1 MTIEDKIELKPA
13 GKKLLKKITYL
24 FIAIMLLLTFFSS
37 TINNLGLIRVVAADV
52 RAGRLEYSISGLTVA
67 TPAEIKE
74 IFPECALNVESLEV
88 KDGDS
93 VVKGQILAVFDV
105 KDLEKAL
112 KVKERE
118 LESAR
123 AKIRAETLNYDFTI
137 KNAEKKAASSK
148 NELAV
153 SLELYVAGVESS
165 ANIEKLR
172 NESETDEREL
182 DKLMAEKAAAMS
194 EMQRGADE
202 LEQDIASLKSDIV
215 GFRVLLSPADGYI
228 WEMNAKRG
236 AMADTSGPIFK
247 IACNGGRFNAVFT
260 VDKPE
265 AKNLRAGDK
274 MKITVPSM
282 DDKKIDAQISSIK
295 PAGTSS
301 GTELEISAS
310 FEGAG
315 LKGGEMI
322 EIEITRE
329 SEFSDTII
337 PNSAVR
343 KDVNGRDFVY
353 VVKER
358 ESSLGKE
365 YYLQKAFIYIKASDM
380 KETAVASGLFPFECV
395 VAESDR
401 PVTAGDRVKL
411 RRE

>member
-1 MTIEDKIELKPA
+1 MTIEDKIEVKPA
-13 GKKLLKKITYL
+13 GKKLLKKVTYL

-37 TINNLGLIRVVAADV
+37 TINNLGLIRVVAAEV
-52 RAGRLEYSISGLTVA
+52 RAGKLEYRISGLAVA
-67 TPAEIKE
+67 TPADIRE
-74 IFPECALNVESLEV
+74 IFPEYALNVKSLEV
-88 KDGDS
+88 KDGDT
-93 VVKGQILAVFDV
+93 VKKGQLLAVFDV
-105 KDLEKAL
+105 KELEEAL
-112 KVKERE
+112 KVKARE

-123 AKIRAETLNYDFTI
+123 AKIRAETLNYDFAI
-137 KNAEKKAASSK
+137 KNAEKEAASSR
-148 NELAV
+148 NELDV
-153 SLELYVAGVESS
+153 SLELYIAGAETQ
-165 ANIEKLR
+165 ANIEKR
-172 NESETDEREL
+172 KDESEKDEREL
-182 DKLMAEKAAAMS
+182 DKLLEEKAAALS
-194 EMQRGADE
+194 EMRRGADE
-202 LEQDIASLKSDIV
+202 LERDIASLKSDIA
-215 GFRVLLSPADGYI
+215 GFRVLLSPVDGYI
-228 WEMNAKRG
+228 WEINAQRG
-236 AMADTSGPIFK
+236 AMTDTSRPIFK
-247 IACNGGRFNAVFT
+247 IAGNGGGFSAEFT
-260 VDKPE
+260 VDAAE
-265 AKNLRAGDK
+265 GKNLKAGDK

-295 PAGTSS
+295 PAGAGS
-301 GTELEISAS
+301 GAELEISAS
-310 FEGAG
+310 FDGAG

-343 KDVNGRDFVY
+343 KDFSGRDFVY

-380 KETAVASGLFPFECV
+380 KETAVASGLSPFESV